1 MSPKQ
6 PATPPPGR
14 PGDRRALLD
23 AYQRL
28 VKTEAD
34 KKASARHPGS
44 PPGKRYA
51 LLIVGV
57 ILTIALGAIL
67 VRLVMQEP
75 APPVETPAIRD
86 ASLRLMLYR
95 EALHVEAY
103 RKANGQLPKTLAE
116 AGGGNGTVA
125 YQLVPPDGYSL
136 TGTNAGQRLTYTSSE
151 PLTSFLGNSYQVI
164 KERRPP

>member
-1 MSPKQ
+1 MSQKQ
-6 PATPPPGR
+6 PATPPPGK
-14 PGDRRALLD
+14 PGDRRALVD
-23 AYQRL
+23 AYQKL
-28 VKTEAD
+28 VQTEAE
-34 KKASARHPGS
+34 KTISGRHRAL
-44 PPGKRYA
+44 PPAKRHT

-57 ILTIALGAIL
+57 ILTIGLGAVL

-103 RKANGQLPKTLAE
+103 RKANSQLPKTLAE

-151 PLTSFLGNSYQVI
+151 PLASFLGNSYQVI